1 MEKETRKTFRWGTV
15 VPMALT
21 AVACILMFAHS
32 AMPRTALA
40 ASVGA
45 FLLASGLVCAVAFFV
60 GQPIHAARMLAGITQ
75 VSVGLWALITCTDF
89 SRSVLALGLGV
100 FLMFAAVSEIFE
112 AVASR
117 AQRATAAVRSVLAAG
132 YVVTGILLIV
142 NNFVSVFPSAGAA
155 VVTAG
160 AVMLL
165 FCAEELYFLI
175 RGGFF
180 REETLVYRPV
190 KRPPASDGSSGEN

>member
-1 MEKETRKTFRWGTV
+1 
-15 VPMALT
+15 MALT

-100 FLMFAAVSEIFE
+100 FLLLAAVSEIF
-112 AVASR
+112 
-117 AQRATAAVRSVLAAG
+117 
-132 YVVTGILLIV
+132 
-142 NNFVSVFPSAGAA
+142 
-155 VVTAG
+155 
-160 AVMLL
+160 
-165 FCAEELYFLI
+165 
-175 RGGFF
+175 
-180 REETLVYRPV
+180 
-190 KRPPASDGSSGEN
+190 